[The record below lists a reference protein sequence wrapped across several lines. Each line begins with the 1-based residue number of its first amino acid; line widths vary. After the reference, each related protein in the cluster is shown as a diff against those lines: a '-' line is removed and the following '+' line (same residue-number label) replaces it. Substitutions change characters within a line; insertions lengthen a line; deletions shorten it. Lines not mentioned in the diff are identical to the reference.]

1 MQMGGLK
8 MLKFP
13 NLMGLI
19 GVPVFLS
26 SLVFCGA
33 GTLAQEFG
41 LGRVALPQEV
51 AAWNIDIRPDG
62 QGLPVGSG
70 DVLTGEELYF
80 DQCASCH
87 GDFGEAVG
95 RYPALSGGEGS
106 LDGDDPVKSVGSY
119 WPYLS
124 TVFDYVRRTM
134 PYGNA
139 RNLSDDDVYAL
150 TAYILFL
157 NDLADED
164 FVLTHENFASIE
176 LPNAGRFYEDDRAVS
191 EIPMFSQE
199 ACMQDCKT
207 TVEITSRATALDVT
221 PGTSQ

>member
-1 MQMGGLK
+1 
-8 MLKFP
+8 MLKSP
-13 NLMGLI
+13 SLLRLV
-19 GVPVFLS
+19 GVQVFLG

-33 GTLAQEFG
+33 GTLGQEYG
-41 LGRVALPQEV
+41 LGRVALPEEV

-70 DVLTGEELYF
+70 DVLTGEKLYF

-119 WPYLS
+119 WPFLS

-157 NDLADED
+157 SDLADED
-164 FVLTHENFASIE
+164 FVLTQENFSEIE
-176 LPNAGRFYEDDRAVS
+176 LPNVDRFFADDRVIS
-191 EIPMFSQE
+191 EIPRFSQT
-199 ACMQDCKT
+199 ACMQNCKAD
-207 TVEITSRATALDVT
+207 VQITSRASELDVT
-221 PGTSQ
+221 PGGDQ